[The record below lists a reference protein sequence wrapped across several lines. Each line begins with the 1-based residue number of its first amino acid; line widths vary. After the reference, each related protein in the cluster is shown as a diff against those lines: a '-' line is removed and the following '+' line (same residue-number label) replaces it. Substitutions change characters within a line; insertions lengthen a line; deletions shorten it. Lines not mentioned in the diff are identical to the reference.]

1 MPSPKRA
8 QALAALERL
17 NAEIDE
23 RLRTAQAR
31 VQELQAELEEAK
43 QVRSAVVE
51 EALSEGWSQARV
63 GRSMGLTRQRVAQI
77 RGGQDD

>member
-23 RLRTAQAR
+23 RLRSAQTR
-31 VQELQAELEEAK
+31 VHELQAELEEAK
-43 QVRSAVVE
+43 RVRSAVVE
-51 EALSEGWSQARV
+51 EALSEGWSQAQV
-63 GRSMGLTRQRVAQI
+63 GRSMGITRQRVAQI
-77 RGGQDD
+77 RGGHD

>member
-23 RLRTAQAR
+23 RLRSAQTR

-51 EALSEGWSQARV
+51 EALGEGWSQARV